1 MKNNKMKD
9 FVFSVTYGFLFIV
22 IHGFLLGTELMKNNK
37 MNIFIFFIGLSVGVL
52 VVSIMLT
59 YLQNSSYSIVTKSIT
74 ECELNIP
81 RNQHCKI
88 IAVIDEE

>member
-9 FVFSVTYGFLFIV
+9 LLSSIIYGFLSGI
-22 IHGFLLGTELMKNNK
+22 ELMSNNT
-37 MNIFIFFIGLSVGVL
+37 MNIFNFFIGLSVGVL
-52 VVSIMLT
+52 LVSIMLT
-59 YLQNSSYSIVTKSIT
+59 YLPNSSYSIVTKSIT